1 MLGINPD
8 RFNFVYV
15 GNSQWRKGLDILI
28 NVWHK
33 CFKKYD
39 KCSLI
44 IKDNPDVYGKNNILN
59 EVIKMQYKTESA
71 EVLYCIF
78 IKNII
83 FSANIQDY
91 LLL

>member
-1 MLGINPD
+1 MKGGLNPENCFVVPNGYNEKLFNKEKSNLKGMFGINPD
-8 RFNFVYV
+8 KFNFVYV

-44 IKDNPDVYGKNNILN
+44 IKDNPRIYMVKI
-59 EVIKMQYKTESA
+59 M
-71 EVLYCIF
+71 F
-78 IKNII
+78 
-83 FSANIQDY
+83 
-91 LLL
+91 